1 MKTALVTLGIIFL
14 VGCGKDKIQNQSYSS
29 NKNINVCSNRTGED
43 YCSCLNRVAYDNC
56 ASSCNDTE
64 YGKCVKPY
72 LETAYL
78 NYCNIDRTRS
88 SR

>member
-14 VGCGKDKIQNQSYSS
+14 MGCGKDKNQTPYNSY
-29 NKNINVCSNRTGED
+29 NKNVEVCSNYTGEN
-43 YCSCLNRVAYDNC
+43 YCSCLNRNAYNAC
-56 ASSCNDTE
+56 ISACNDTE
-64 YGKCVKPY
+64 YGNCIKPY

-78 NYCNIDRTRS
+78 NYCNIDRRRS